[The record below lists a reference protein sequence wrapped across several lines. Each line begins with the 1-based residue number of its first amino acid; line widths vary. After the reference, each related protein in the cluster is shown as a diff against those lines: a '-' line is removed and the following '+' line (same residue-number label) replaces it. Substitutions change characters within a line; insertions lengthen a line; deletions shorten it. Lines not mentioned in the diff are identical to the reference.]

1 MVLFIGNAHNK
12 ETRTVHTLAL
22 HFKELV
28 TEVLKSATPPQLT
41 AEQELGHLKAAL
53 QFLLLATLST
63 H

>member
-1 MVLFIGNAHNK
+1 MVVFISNTHNREAH
-12 ETRTVHTLAL
+12 TVHTLAL
-22 HFKELV
+22 HFKKLV
-28 TEVLKSATPPQLT
+28 AGVFKSATPPQLT